1 MNKNTIP
8 ESVLLCEE
16 QIERRLEGQRSGNTL
31 ILSANSSER
40 QLIWSSCRPD
50 DWEILVYK
58 QTEGW
63 EVCFFR
69 WPLHHEHAIGSSFD
83 AVRQRAEQ
91 RIRALEAGHLRAT
104 SWQRPA
110 TATSGTAG
118 GLDKNANL
126 RPLRDIYRGR
136 VS

>member
-8 ESVLLCEE
+8 DSVLLCEE
-16 QIERRLEGQRSGNTL
+16 QIERRLEGQRSRNTL
-31 ILSANSSER
+31 ILSANTSER

-69 WPLHHEHAIGSSFD
+69 WPLHHEHATGSSFD
-83 AVRQRAEQ
+83 SVRQRAEQ
-91 RIRALEAGHLRAT
+91 RIRVLEVRRLRT
-104 SWQRPA
+104 TQWRQ
-110 TATSGTAG
+110 TI
-118 GLDKNANL
+118 N
-126 RPLRDIYRGR
+126 
-136 VS
+136 